1 MQPSYSKNRVVENIC
16 VIDNIY
22 KLTVSCSGNV
32 NTNSNNIDSDI
43 DIDSNSNSSST
54 STSNNSNCSS
64 DKSNASSDQAS
75 TFDVKPGQFYNLRAW
90 DREPLLS
97 RPISIYDAN
106 ETTISFL
113 YEIRGVG
120 TKLIAKLKKDDEI
133 ELLGPLG
140 NSFEL
145 DKIKGRVAMVA
156 GGIGVAPF
164 LYTVKS
170 LAATRMKEKETNEPE
185 LHIDL
190 YAGFREKSYAVE
202 EFKDYVDHIYIATDF
217 GTEGHKGFVTDLI
230 DVEKYDLVLSCG
242 PEIMMGKVVNM
253 CKAKDVEVL
262 ISMESHMACGIGAC
276 LVCACKTVD
285 GMKRSCKDG
294 PIFNG
299 RDVIINE

>member
-1 MQPSYSKNRVVENIC
+1 MQPSYSKNKVVENINLQ
-16 VIDNIY
+16 DNIY
-22 KLTVSCSGNV
+22 KLTVSCNCSGRDSDSGNGSV
-32 NTNSNNIDSDI
+32 NH
-43 DIDSNSNSSST
+43 
-54 STSNNSNCSS
+54 
-64 DKSNASSDQAS
+64 AS
-75 TFDVKPGQFYNLRAW
+75 TFEVRPGQFYNLRAW

-97 RPISIYDAN
+97 RPISIYDATD
-106 ETTISFL
+106 TTISFL

-120 TKLIAKLKKDDEI
+120 TKLIAKLEKGDEI

-170 LAATRMKEKETNEPE
+170 LAAAGMKASV
-185 LHIDL
+185 DL

-202 EFKDYVDHIYIATDF
+202 EFKDYVDNIYIATDF

-230 DVEKYDLVLSCG
+230 DVEKYDLVLTCG

-253 CKAKDVEVL
+253 CKAKGVEVL
-262 ISMESHMACGIGAC
+262 ISMESHMACGVGAC

>member
-1 MQPSYSKNRVVENIC
+1 MQPSYSKNRVVENINLQ
-16 VIDNIY
+16 DNIY
-22 KLTVSCSGNV
+22 KLTVSNNGSGNNV
-32 NTNSNNIDSDI
+32 AFS
-43 DIDSNSNSSST
+43 
-54 STSNNSNCSS
+54 
-64 DKSNASSDQAS
+64 
-75 TFDVKPGQFYNLRAW
+75 DVKPGQFYNLRAW

-97 RPISIYDAN
+97 RPISIYDATD
-106 ETTISFL
+106 TTISFL

-120 TKLIAKLKKDDEI
+120 TKLIAKLEKDDEI

-156 GGIGVAPF
+156 GGIGIAPF

-170 LAATRMKEKETNEPE
+170 LAAAGSKATETSGSGAEKCSGERDG

-202 EFKDYVDHIYIATDF
+202 EFKDYVDNIYIATDF
-217 GTEGHKGFVTDLI
+217 GTEGHKGFVTELI

-262 ISMESHMACGIGAC
+262 ISMESHMACGVGAC

-299 RDVIINE
+299 RDVMINE